1 MSVSARRGAAA
12 AIAVLL
18 LAQGSRAAQ
27 DPVPDTPQAPAPEPA
42 PTPTFRSGV
51 DLLVVEAAVVGRDGV
66 PPPGL
71 TPADFDVE
79 IDGRPRRVVSAD
91 LVTYDTASGPVAVE
105 DEGVTTNAAVDAG
118 RSILIVV
125 DQETLPAS
133 ARGLT
138 ETARRWVET
147 LSPGDRVG
155 LVTLPPPGPR
165 VEFTTR
171 HARVIEALG
180 RITFAAQDGTSPLV
194 SGPAVSLWEAMRI
207 GEGDERTLSEVLSRE
222 CPIGAS
228 VDVLCAQEA
237 QSNAYEIAADAR
249 AKSGPVLGNLRALI
263 EALGA
268 LPGRKDLIVLSG
280 GWVLPEQTIVSQ
292 MQGVAAAAAASR
304 VTLHGILADTSSLAV
319 SVTRLRTGAPFGSRD
334 RYLLAQPLDTM
345 ASLTGGLSTQLAGSG
360 MGIFERIDQ
369 AMSSYYR
376 LGVEPEGRDLDGR
389 SHRLSVKVRPRG
401 LTVRDHRRVVT
412 ALTPV
417 IDPSATAEEAL
428 DAVLRTPVAL
438 TDLGLRVTSQV
449 VADADPALPA
459 RLVIGVEV
467 LRAAPGYATAQ
478 LLITDAEGRAV
489 ATTGREFDID
499 EAGTG
504 ALFST
509 VAVPDG
515 RYDVRVA
522 ARDAEGRMGTVV
534 HAVDALASP
543 IGFVRTHGLTVFE
556 YDDADPSPLRPIFG
570 ALARDSLMVAR
581 VDLLEGGG
589 RSADVPVAFEFVADE
604 SGDVLVREETV
615 AEVLVPGG
623 PRTAESALPA
633 AELPPG
639 LYRVNATIGT
649 GDTAVTLTRRVKLG
663 DGERRVMARATAAPV
678 ASDASARDAE
688 GAARPIGSASAERL
702 PIAPFDLDVVLV
714 PAFVN
719 AALGRAERHADA
731 AVREALTQ
739 QMRSGIDKLAARDP
753 GGAASDFRSALRLA
767 PDYRPALA
775 YLGACYAAGGAH
787 EQAAGAWQ
795 TAVLAERD
803 NADMHALAIDGW
815 MRADRVG
822 PALTLARQAVA
833 RWPEDP
839 RFRRQLAAALLA
851 AGQPAQAID
860 EVLAMGDAAAGDE
873 PLLAAAMLQLYRHA
887 QVRTPLFDEAR
898 DLEAMR
904 TLRARYPADG
914 PRAKLVDL
922 WIADMGR

>member
-1 MSVSARRGAAA
+1 MSVGPRRWLVS
-12 AIAVLL
+12 AIAVVLFVH
-18 LAQGSRAAQ
+18 GSRAAQ
-27 DPVPDTPQAPAPEPA
+27 DPPAPGTSA
-42 PTPTFRSGV
+42 VSQVATPTFRSAV
-51 DLLVVEAAVVGRDGV
+51 ELLVVEAAVVGRDGAAPV
-66 PPPGL
+66 GL

-79 IDGRPRRVVSAD
+79 IDGRPRTVVSAD
-91 LVTYDTASGPVAVE
+91 LVTYDAAPGDVAVE

-138 ETARRWVET
+138 ETARRWIET

-171 HARVIEALG
+171 HGRVIEALG
-180 RITFAAQDGTSPLV
+180 RIAFASQDGANPVLN
-194 SGPAVSLWEAMRI
+194 GPAVSLWEAMRI
-207 GEGDERTLSEVLSRE
+207 GEGDERILSEVLSRE
-222 CPIGAS
+222 CPIATS

-249 AKSGPVLGNLRALI
+249 AKSGPVLANLRALI

-280 GWVLPEQTIVSQ
+280 GWVVPEQTIVSQ
-292 MQGVAAAAAASR
+292 MQGIAAAAAASR

-319 SVTRLRTGAPFGSRD
+319 SVTRMRTGAPLGSRD

-345 ASLTGGLSTQLAGSG
+345 AGMTGGLSMQLAGDGRG
-360 MGIFERIDQ
+360 MFDRIEG

-449 VADADPALPA
+449 VADADPAAPA

-489 ATTGREFDID
+489 STTGREFDID

-504 ALFST
+504 ALFSM
-509 VAVPDG
+509 VSVPDG
-515 RYDVRVA
+515 RYDLRVA

-534 HAVDALASP
+534 HAVDAMAAP
-543 IGFVRTHGLTVFE
+543 IAGLRTHGLTVFE
-556 YDDADPSPLRPIFG
+556 YDDSDPSPLRPVFG
-570 ALARDSLMVAR
+570 ALARDSLLVAR
-581 VDLLEGGG
+581 IDLLAARDGGG
-589 RSADVPVAFEFVADE
+589 HVPVVFEFSAE
-604 SGDVLVREETV
+604 GSGDVLVREETV
-615 AEVLVPGG
+615 ADVVVPGG
-623 PRTAESALPA
+623 PLTAESALPA

-639 LYRVNATIGT
+639 TYRVSVTLGT
-649 GDTAVTLTRRVKLG
+649 GAAATTLSRHVKLG
-663 DGERRVMARATAAPV
+663 EGRRRAMVRADAATVATDGP
-678 ASDASARDAE
+678 ARDASD
-688 GAARPIGSASAERL
+688 GAAAIGSASAERL
-702 PIAPFDLDVVLV
+702 PVAPFRLDEVLA
-714 PAFVN
+714 PAFVD
-719 AALGRAERHADA
+719 AALGRATGHQDA
-731 AVREALTQ
+731 AVRDSLTQ
-739 QMRSGIDKLAARDP
+739 QMQSGIEKLRARDP

-795 TAVLAERD
+795 TAVLADRD

-822 PALTLARQAVA
+822 SALTLAKQAVT
-833 RWPEDP
+833 RWPDAV
-839 RFRRQLAAALLA
+839 RFRRRLAAALLA
-851 AGQPAQAID
+851 TGQPAQAID
-860 EVLAMGDAAAGDE
+860 EVLAMSETSTDDE
-873 PLLAAAMLQLYRHA
+873 PLLAAVMMQLYRHA
-887 QVRTPLFDEAR
+887 QTRTPLFDESR

-904 TLRARYPADG
+904 TLRARYPAEG

-922 WIADMGR
+922 WLADMAR